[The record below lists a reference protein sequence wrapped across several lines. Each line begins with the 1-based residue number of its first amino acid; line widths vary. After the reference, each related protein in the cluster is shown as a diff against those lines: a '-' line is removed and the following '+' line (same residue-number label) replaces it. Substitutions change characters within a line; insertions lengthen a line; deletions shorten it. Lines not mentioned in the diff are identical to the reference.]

1 VSESWLTEH
10 NPHESECQAS
20 AVPASLLGAP
30 RSGLSIR
37 EVSQCCAS
45 SLSTTTQMRWLI
57 LLYSTWRRQLAL
69 QHTTSLCS
77 HRKSS
82 PRFHIT
88 LLLFQGR
95 LPDYFGR
102 EMHARC
108 ATSPNPRS
116 PGRGVFQA
124 AVLFAPLSLQSPR
137 HAVWYSRRKRRVFVH
152 SLRLRKA
159 VLQLTPILRSA
170 RKLRTS
176 EAALQSFARYG
187 RLAF

>member
-1 VSESWLTEH
+1 MSGFSRAGFPAWRSTLGPVYSRSISMPCFVVINHNTDALANIALFDLEETASTTAHDESLLSSQELTAI
-10 NPHESECQAS
+10 PHHFA
-20 AVPASLLGAP
+20 AVPGEHA
-30 RSGLSIR
+30 RSTR
-37 EVSQCCAS
+37 
-45 SLSTTTQMRWLI
+45 
-57 LLYSTWRRQLAL
+57 
-69 QHTTSLCS
+69 
-77 HRKSS
+77 
-82 PRFHIT
+82 
-88 LLLFQGR
+88 R

-176 EAALQSFARYG
+176 EAALQSSARYG